1 MQALAVPE
9 TPAKVLDVTLYTRT
23 LVGEDVS
30 MKPKMKQPQTEAT
43 EVEAHEAARRWS
55 RENRRSTTAR
65 RIMGRATVGR
75 SGYRHGRRK
84 SMAEAGAGR
93 FGRRRRPHPK
103 IRRAR
108 LGGLEVKEAGRFVGC
123 SMA

>member
-1 MQALAVPE
+1 MAVPE

-43 EVEAHEAARRWS
+43 EAEAHEAARRWS

-65 RIMGRATVGR
+65 RITGRAAVGR

-93 FGRRRRPHPK
+93 FGRRRRPQPK
-103 IRRAR
+103 RRRA
-108 LGGLEVKEAGRFVGC
+108 
-123 SMA
+123 